1 MCFVHSHS
9 CSHRSVKIHCHF
21 LTLKIS
27 LSSICS
33 FQFSFSTI
41 ISFTYHSLLALAYT
55 SNFSYFSY
63 SLLIISFPSILF
75 YNCLLSFSSTIA
87 FYHSLLQ
94 LHSTILFYNCV
105 LLQFSSTVLLYHYHL
120 SFISTILF
128 YQTLLKFSFTI
139 LFYHSF
145 FYHFLLPLSCTI
157 FVSCGEVRLDRS
169 GVHSFHCDT

>member
-75 YNCLLSFSSTIA
+75 YNCLLPFSSTIA

-94 LHSTILFYNCV
+94 LR
-105 LLQFSSTVLLYHYHL
+105 
-120 SFISTILF
+120 
-128 YQTLLKFSFTI
+128 SFTI
-139 LFYHSF
+139 LFNRSVIPLSSIIYFYYSLLPDSSKIF
-145 FYHFLLPLSCTI
+145 FYHSLLPFLLLPFSSTFIMYHFRILWR
-157 FVSCGEVRLDRS
+157 GKA
-169 GVHSFHCDT
+169 